1 MSFWF
6 DEPPLALL
14 DLGERGRGEKGKLA
28 ISFESSGET
37 SLVMVNVMMKYLY
50 IWEGA
55 EIPEHIIPDTRLVED
70 RLPAAANIDDTNS
83 FNGLLC
89 KSGFMTFPQRHFDP
103 RAPLQALPLPHY
115 PSGLLLA
122 GPPLYWNSKAE
133 HPFLQELY
141 GTVEWSV
148 KGVYC
153 NYIGWYTGKK
163 VPQSLKKP
171 T

>member
-1 MSFWF
+1 MSLPWHCWT
-6 DEPPLALL
+6 L
-14 DLGERGRGEKGKLA
+14 ERGGEGKR
-28 ISFESSGET
+28 ESLPYPSKAQEKPLW
-37 SLVMVNVMMKYLY
+37 SLNVMMKYLY

-133 HPFLQELY
+133 HPFLQGQWGSVNLAFNSN
-141 GTVEWSV
+141 TVAQRYVSSY
-148 KGVYC
+148 K
-153 NYIGWYTGKK
+153 
-163 VPQSLKKP
+163 SLIP
-171 T
+171 